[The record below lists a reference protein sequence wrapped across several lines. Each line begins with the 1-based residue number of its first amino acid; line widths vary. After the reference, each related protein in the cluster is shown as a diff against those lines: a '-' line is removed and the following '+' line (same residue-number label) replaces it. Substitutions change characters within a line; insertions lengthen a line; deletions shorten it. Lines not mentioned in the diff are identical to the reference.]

1 MWSLLLTVMMM
12 DVTGL
17 TNYFIMCKILNHY
30 VTHVRLIK
38 YYMLTTIQLKKS
50 FIKQKQLQELDVG
63 LPWTT
68 GKLGGARLDSIANNP

>member
-17 TNYFIMCKILNHY
+17 TDYFIMCKILNHY

-38 YYMLTTIQLKKS
+38 YYMLNTIQLKKS
-50 FIKQKQLQELDVG
+50 FIKKKQLQELDVG

-68 GKLGGARLDSIANNP
+68 GKLGGARLVSIANNP

>member
-1 MWSLLLTVMMM
+1 M

-17 TNYFIMCKILNHY
+17 TNYFIMCKILNHN

-50 FIKQKQLQELDVG
+50 FIKKKIMRFSL
-63 LPWTT
+63 
-68 GKLGGARLDSIANNP
+68 

>member
-1 MWSLLLTVMMM
+1 MMM

-17 TNYFIMCKILNHY
+17 TDNFIMCKILNHY

-38 YYMLTTIQLKKS
+38 YYMLITIQLKK
-50 FIKQKQLQELDVG
+50 FFLKKKQLQELDVG

-68 GKLGGARLDSIANNP
+68 GKLGGAGLVSIANNP